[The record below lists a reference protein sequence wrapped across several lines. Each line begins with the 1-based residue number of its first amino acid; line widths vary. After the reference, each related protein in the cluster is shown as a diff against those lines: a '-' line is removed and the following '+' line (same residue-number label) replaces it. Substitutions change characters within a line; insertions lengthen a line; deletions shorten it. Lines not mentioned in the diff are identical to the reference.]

1 MTTVF
6 LYGAGAMLAVDAL
19 VLWGPIIALVA
30 AVLTA
35 VIAGRVQLSAVN
47 KTAATN
53 ESSILLTGY
62 NQLVA
67 ALQQQVS
74 EVQKD
79 YNDLRER
86 AIKAEAS
93 AMEASVALRAAKADF
108 SRQISELTVK
118 HDRELAILHAEMASL
133 RNPQGETPK

>member
-1 MTTVF
+1 MR
-6 LYGAGAMLAVDAL
+6 LYAIAAMLAVDAL

-67 ALQQQVS
+67 ALQQQVA

-93 AMEASVALRAAKADF
+93 AAEAVVALRAAKVDYN
-108 SRQISELTVK
+108 RQISELSAK
-118 HDRELAILHAEMASL
+118 HDKELAILHAEMASL
-133 RNPQGETPK
+133 RNQQGEQPK